1 MPMDHR
7 TQTRLSSMGRGFEI
21 VRALGELSERGDA
34 ATVQSIARELDRDR
48 SQVSR
53 TLAVLSNLGFV
64 VRDADLSYSLSWNW
78 YATAQELTDQRLQT
92 VGMAA
97 LDALSAELG
106 QACFLS
112 ILQGDSTVTI
122 LESVP
127 ADSRMIGSWRGRAYP
142 AFCSDAGRAV
152 LWDATDREIRAV
164 FSATEFDSPGPNAPG
179 SIEDFIDRLRQD
191 RERGYTIVDQEA
203 EPGLY
208 SVAAPVWDFRGE
220 VIAAIQ
226 VVGERNALHARTAE
240 CGAAVQDAADRLSQR
255 LGAASR

>member
-1 MPMDHR
+1 MSMDRR
-7 TQTRLSSMGRGFEI
+7 TETRLSSMGRGFEI
-21 VRALGELSERGDA
+21 VRALGALSDRGDTS
-34 ATVQSIARELDRDR
+34 TVQSISRELHRDR

-53 TLAVLSNLGFV
+53 TLSALLNLGFV
-64 VRDADLSYSLSWNW
+64 VRDADLAYSLSWNW

-92 VGMAA
+92 VGMTT
-97 LDALSAELG
+97 LDALAADLG

-112 ILQGDSTVTI
+112 VLQGDSTVTI
-122 LESVP
+122 LESIP

-152 LWDATDREIRAV
+152 LWDATDHEIRAV
-164 FSATEFDSPGPNAPG
+164 FSATEFVSPGPNAPA
-179 SIEDFIDRLRQD
+179 SVDDFIDRLRQD
-191 RERGYTIVDQEA
+191 QERGYTIVDQEA

-226 VVGERNALHARTAE
+226 VVGEREALRVRTPE
-240 CGAAVQDAADRLSQR
+240 YGASVRSTADALSQR
-255 LGAASR
+255 LGAALR

>member
-1 MPMDHR
+1 MPIEQHE
-7 TQTRLSSMGRGFEI
+7 QSRLSSMGRGFEI
-21 VRALGELSERGDA
+21 VRALGELSSRGDA

-53 TLAVLSNLGFV
+53 TLSALSNLGFV
-64 VRDADLSYSLSWNW
+64 VRDADLAYSLSRNW

-92 VGMAA
+92 VGMTT

-122 LESVP
+122 LESIP

-152 LWDATDREIRAV
+152 LWDATEREIRAV
-164 FSATEFDSPGPNAPG
+164 FSATDFDSPGPNAPG
-179 SIEDFIDRLRQD
+179 SVDDFIDRLRAD
-191 RERGYTIVDQEA
+191 RKRGYTIVDQEA

-208 SVAAPVWDFRGE
+208 SLAAPVWDFRGE

-226 VVGERNALHARTAE
+226 VVGERHILHARTSE
-240 CGAAVQDAADRLSQR
+240 CGAAVRAAADALSQR
-255 LGAASR
+255 LGASRP